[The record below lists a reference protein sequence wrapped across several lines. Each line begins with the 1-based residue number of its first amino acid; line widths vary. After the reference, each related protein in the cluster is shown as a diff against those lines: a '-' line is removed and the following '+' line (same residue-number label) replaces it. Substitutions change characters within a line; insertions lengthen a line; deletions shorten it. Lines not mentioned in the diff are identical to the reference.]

1 MAGKKYQSPVH
12 VDVPFEEA
20 LQRFAQTDKDEI
32 EDAVDEASEDGPL
45 ALRED
50 VETGDQ
56 FVLYALPNGYKLELR
71 FDGDEPWA
79 TRKQM
84 ADLFGRSVQRIG
96 IHINN
101 ILKEGELPEE
111 GNVRKAYIAE
121 LAKPVEVY
129 SLDMV
134 LSVGYR
140 VKATKQAI
148 MFRRWSNSILKQY
161 LLKGFV
167 LDAPRLKDPERNDRL
182 DELLEEIA
190 DIRASE
196 ANVWQRALELV
207 SKCSDYHAMTDRDK
221 SDYFATFQNTVH
233 WAVTSATAADIIS
246 ERAHA
251 SKPYAGLTTFNGIEE
266 GRQPKSDHMKVA
278 KNYYGH
284 DEIAR
289 LRTITNLA
297 LDFLAS
303 QAEQGKLATVAQ
315 YTAKL
320 RELVKLDGRPL
331 IREGHLGG
339 ITKVAA
345 DKKAVHELAVYKQR
359 LRLEKETAG
368 ERAIG
373 ELVAEARKAIA
384 AKEADRKPKKVG
396 KKG

>member
-1 MAGKKYQSPVH
+1 M
-12 VDVPFEEA
+12 EEPSE
-20 LQRFAQTDKDEI
+20 LQPLSLI
-32 EDAVDEASEDGPL
+32 EDA
-45 ALRED
+45 
-50 VETGDQ
+50 ETGDR
-56 FVLYALPNGYKLELR
+56 FVLYALPSGYKLELR

-101 ILKEGELPEE
+101 ILEEGELPAE
-111 GNVRKAYIAE
+111 GNVRKAYIAGSD
-121 LAKPVEVY
+121 KPVETY
-129 SLDMV
+129 SLDIV

-140 VKATKQAI
+140 VKASQQAI

-167 LDAPRLKDPERNDRL
+167 LDTPRLKDAKRNDRL
-182 DELLEEIA
+182 SELLEEIA

-207 SKCSDYHAMTDRDK
+207 SKCSDYHAVADKDK

-233 WAVTSATAADIIS
+233 WAVTSHTAAEIIFDRS
-246 ERAHA
+246 DAA
-251 SKPYAGLTTFNGIEE
+251 KPYAGLMTFDGIEE
-266 GRQPKSDHMKVA
+266 GREPKSEHMKIA

-284 DEIAR
+284 DELSR

-303 QAEQGKLATVAQ
+303 QAEQGRLATVAQ

-331 IREGHLGG
+331 IKDGYNGSKSKT
-339 ITKVAA
+339 IA
-345 DKKAVHELAVYKQR
+345 DKKAVAELAVYKER
-359 LRLEKETAG
+359 LRLEKEAKG
-368 ERAIG
+368 AVEIG
-373 ELVAEARKAIA
+373 KLVEQARLIA
-384 AKEADRKPKKVG
+384 AGKQQKRTKK
-396 KKG
+396 